1 MNTPTVHLVDDDE
14 SCLRASTRV
23 LSAAGFIVR
32 AFTSGQEFLAT
43 AGPDSRGCVVADLEM
58 PGLDGLALQATMGRA
73 GLLMPI
79 VFLSGR
85 GDIPRTV
92 RAIQEG
98 AVDFVE
104 KTAPQHKLLEAV
116 RRALARDVS
125 ESDRRLKA
133 ANMRERLASLTPREH
148 EVLGEVVAGLLN
160 KQIAAKLGI
169 SERTVKMHR
178 TAITR
183 KLGVHSTARLAVL
196 AREAGLFETG

>member
-14 SCLRASTRV
+14 PYVRASARL
-23 LSAAGFIVR
+23 LSTAGFMVR
-32 AFTSGQEFLAT
+32 TFTSASDFLA
-43 AGPDSRGCVVADLEM
+43 AVGPDARGCLVADLEM
-58 PGLDGLALQATMGRA
+58 PDIDGFTLRA
-73 GLLMPI
+73 EMVRGGLLMPV
-79 VFLSGR
+79 VFLSGH

-92 RAIQEG
+92 RAMQEG

-104 KTAPQHKLLEAV
+104 KTAPKDKLVDAV

-133 ANMRERLASLTPREH
+133 ATVRDRLASLTPREH
-148 EVLGEVVAGLLN
+148 EVLGEVVHGSLN

-178 TAITR
+178 TSITR
-183 KLGVHSTARLAVL
+183 KLGEHSIARLAVL
-196 AREAGLFETG
+196 TKEAGLFDLG